1 MGRGR
6 DLDGG
11 AWVRHR
17 EWRGD
22 NEEARWRKHG
32 KTEVEQGSIARGVA
46 AWCCSSELQLT
57 VDGWGGGY
65 CSGRAPAREREM
77 CEGERKNE
85 RRGGGTEGEGT
96 GSAWQWWFQS
106 PA

>member
-22 NEEARWRKHG
+22 NDEARWRKHG
-32 KTEVEQGSIARGVA
+32 KTEVEQGSIACGVA
-46 AWCCSSELQLT
+46 AWCCSSDLWLA
-57 VDGWGGGY
+57 VDGRGGRS
-65 CSGRAPAREREM
+65 CLGRAPAREREM
-77 CEGERKNE
+77 CERERNKE
-85 RRGGGTEGEGT
+85 RWGGGTEGRRG
-96 GSAWQWWFQS
+96 A
-106 PA
+106 ALI